1 MTFRKVLTG
10 MGAAATTVV
19 RKLNRR
25 AIADQLLTVSGA
37 NRAVLRDAPKERT
50 KQVAMGAVLLSTAAI
65 ATVSA
70 AYALHLAL
78 HFAWPFA
85 VAGGMAW
92 GLVILNLDR
101 WLVVSTPRLKTKLGT
116 LA

>member
-1 MTFRKVLTG
+1 MRTML
-10 MGAAATTVV
+10 AAT
-19 RKLNRR
+19 RAALRR
-25 AIADQLLTVSGA
+25 ISRRTISEQLLTISGA

-70 AYALHLAL
+70 AYALNLAL
-78 HFAWPFA
+78 HFPWPFA

-92 GLVILNLDR
+92 GSSS
-101 WLVVSTPRLKTKLGT
+101 STSTAGSSSRPRG
-116 LA
+116 